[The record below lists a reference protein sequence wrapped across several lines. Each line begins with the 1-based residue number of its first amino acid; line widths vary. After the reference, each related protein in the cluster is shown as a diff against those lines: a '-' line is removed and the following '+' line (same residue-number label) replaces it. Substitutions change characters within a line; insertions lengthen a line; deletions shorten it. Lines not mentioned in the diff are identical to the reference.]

1 MEPCRQSCAGRM
13 VCSGAG
19 GSIHCRRDSPCHTR
33 AEASCIP
40 GRFACAF
47 GRRSR
52 TKAQL
57 RETLLTRPPED
68 ARSACRTRS
77 RQGFFQH
84 SSGTEPLK
92 KISSHSIFTEAMRHP
107 CPASVRP
114 ARNEEYRL
122 ALLRMQRHFR
132 PGRRHACRPRH
143 GRGHGHGILQYMLR
157 PARKG
162 RFTVSDRR
170 GRGRRHHGA
179 IQTRRT
185 GLARSERHV
194 RHPLSLRPSAGRSV
208 GGAQAGLH
216 APAERAGGR
225 HEHLCPA

>member
-1 MEPCRQSCAGRM
+1 MHPRP
-13 VCSGAG
+13 
-19 GSIHCRRDSPCHTR
+19 GSP
-33 AEASCIP
+33 AP
-40 GRFACAF
+40 L

-143 GRGHGHGILQYMLR
+143 GAAMVTEYYNTCFVL
-157 PARKG
+157 
-162 RFTVSDRR
+162 R
-170 GRGRRHHGA
+170 GRDGSLFLTDGGGGGGIMAQFRRA
-179 IQTRRT
+179 
-185 GLARSERHV
+185 GLDWRDLKGMFVTHC
-194 RHPLSLRPSAGRSV
+194 HWRPSAGRSV